1 MVGIKHPSREVQQ
14 DNANRRAGQYVHLVP
29 ETSICDG
36 FWPEDPRNFHK
47 TIEAFRFV
55 LNVLRFWQCAIC
67 ICHHGRAESAWTWA
81 PVDLQGPEL
90 TECRRSLTESVTLIH
105 VWSCSYCAFRRQNL
119 PGSEIH
125 AREQRRRS
133 ELQSRK
139 FDFVSNELYIYMCK
153 RNQQDPP
160 FCNPSQNCISRLH
173 YVHPDSVC
181 SKDVVLELMFLIFF
195 LDPLGTTS
203 TAWYELGTARNHFW
217 THPSYKPKRWVYS
230 TGYPGG
236 WKTHV
241 IPWGR

>member
-1 MVGIKHPSREVQQ
+1 MCYLHLSPWQSRECVNLSACWSTRTRAHRVQTELDRVCDTHTCLIMFVLCIQ
-14 DNANRRAGQYVHLVP
+14 EAELARERDTCQRAKKKVR
-29 ETSICDG
+29 TSISQI
-36 FWPEDPRNFHK
+36 W
-47 TIEAFRFV
+47 FRFE
-55 LNVLRFWQCAIC
+55 WI
-67 ICHHGRAESAWTWA
+67 I
-81 PVDLQGPEL
+81 
-90 TECRRSLTESVTLIH
+90 
-105 VWSCSYCAFRRQNL
+105 
-119 PGSEIH
+119 
-125 AREQRRRS
+125 
-133 ELQSRK
+133 
-139 FDFVSNELYIYMCK
+139 YIYMCK

-236 WKTHV
+236 WKTHG